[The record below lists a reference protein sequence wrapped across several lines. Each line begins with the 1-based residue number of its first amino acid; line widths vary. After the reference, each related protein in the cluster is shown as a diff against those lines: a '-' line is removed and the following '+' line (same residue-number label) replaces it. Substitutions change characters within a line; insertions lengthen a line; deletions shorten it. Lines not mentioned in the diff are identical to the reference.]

1 MKRASFFSAR
11 LASVVPGD
19 DFRFDPSQTF
29 TEWCRDVIEVKFSAP
44 QIVFCSVVFDRVDPI
59 DLSPDEHG
67 IARLMFANASGDMPE
82 RFTRQQ
88 RRTLFFEKGARMGGT
103 WMCSLYLCFAA
114 FKVGLSGLAK
124 GERAFAPI
132 ISFDK
137 DTALQGL
144 GYVRGALEESPMRR
158 YIYGRPRT
166 ESVTVKRDDGK
177 IVRFKVFSAG
187 GKTSRSRSFVSCML
201 DELAFFRSKEAKVN
215 DVETFRSVEPRV
227 INDPHAM
234 TLGISTVWAEG
245 GLLFERVEGEL
256 GKPVTCIPAKCRT
269 LVMRPDDEKLRD
281 TVASSYA
288 TDPLNAARE
297 FDCVPFK
304 DGGVQFFSKIAIDA
318 CTDARLVVPRR
329 PPNNA
334 TSIGAGGD
342 FGFKRNSSA
351 LAITFRQV
359 DGVFITSALEERQPG
374 GTPLRPSVVVRD
386 FASIATD
393 HRAQS
398 VMADEHERASIEEHF
413 ADHGVTFDDAPA
425 GTNGKEET
433 HVFFRSLLNEG
444 KIRIPKHDKLIAQLG
459 EIVAT
464 PGDGGRLHFHSP
476 TWKTGEHGDLA
487 SALILAAWTCHHN
500 APLQVEPERPKRA
513 RNFDADFEREL
524 SRETQHDWASDDMGL
539 GFGDFT
545 G

>member
-1 MKRASFFSAR
+1 MVKRASFFGAR
-11 LASVVPGD
+11 HSVARKAD
-19 DFRFDPSQTF
+19 EYRFDVEQCF
-29 TEWCRDVIEVKFSAP
+29 TDWATEVIEVRFSKP
-44 QIVFCSVVFDRVDPI
+44 QTVFCKVVFDRVDPA
-59 DLSPDEHG
+59 DLSPYELE
-67 IARLMFANASGDMPE
+67 IAKSIFANQRGDMPD

-103 WMCSLYLCFAA
+103 WMCSLYLCYAA
-114 FKVGLSGLAK
+114 FKVSLAGLGK
-124 GERAFAPI
+124 GERAFGPI

-144 GYVRGALEESPMRR
+144 NYVRGALEESPMKR

-166 ESVTVKRDDGK
+166 ESVTIKRDDGK

-187 GKTSRSRSFVSCML
+187 GKTSRSRSYVSVVL

-227 INDPHAM
+227 INDTYAM
-234 TLGISTVWAEG
+234 TLGISTVWAEA
-245 GLLFERVEGEL
+245 GLLYERVETEL

-304 DGGVQFFSKIAIDA
+304 DGGVAFFSKVALAA
-318 CTDARLVVPRR
+318 CTDDRLVVPKK
-329 PPNNA
+329 PPQIA

-351 LAITFRQV
+351 LAITYRQP
-359 DGVFITSALEERQPG
+359 DGVYVVSALEERLPG
-374 GTPLRPSVVVRD
+374 AIPLKPSVIVRD
-386 FASIATD
+386 FAAIATEQ
-393 HRAQS
+393 RAHS
-398 VMADEHERASIEEHF
+398 VMADEHERSSIEEHF
-413 ADHGVTFDDAPA
+413 ADHGVSFDDAPA
-425 GTNGKEET
+425 GTTGKEAT
-433 HVFFRSLLNEG
+433 HIFFRSLLNEG
-444 KIRIPKHDKLIAQLG
+444 KIRLPRNEKLLNQLG
-459 EIVAT
+459 EVVAT

-487 SALILAAWTCHHN
+487 SALILAAYTCHHN
-500 APLQVEPERPKRA
+500 SPLQPQIDNRRRG
-513 RNFDADFEREL
+513 RNFDQEFEREL
-524 SRETQHDWASDDMGL
+524 NRELDHDHMASDLGL
-539 GFGDFT
+539 PFSGLL
-545 G
+545 